1 MAEGPEMAEEQAQEF
16 APSDD
21 SAMAWIQGSDQKA
34 EVPAAKPQ
42 ETPAEAAPAPAA
54 TPTATPDIASLMEE
68 LKALKQGLNQ
78 TQSEVGQ
85 ARKMRSE
92 WEKFRSAQTKQPT
105 SLDRMSPEERQQV
118 RELVRASFLEEF
130 GKDWEDLTS
139 YRRQASE
146 REALNGVDATAREL
160 CGEQF
165 KELDPILGRLFD
177 EFAQKAASGD
187 QQAQR
192 MVWEIQ
198 NTHSGIAYLVQM
210 ARQELSQTVK
220 ATEQKAVEQ
229 RQAQA
234 KKAGTALTTAPSDP
248 KAGEDAIKAFKNLSV
263 ADMRKKLIEAGA
275 M

>member
-1 MAEGPEMAEEQAQEF
+1 MAEEQEKTQEF
-16 APSDD
+16 APSDA